1 MEKLRGGREEGGT
14 EEGGKFRELG
24 VWAGKALG
32 NSECVCMGPWA
43 QGPSQASYLGTL
55 THGVLGRPRICIL
68 NKSLWAK
75 GKVTG
80 SEEY

>member
-24 VWAGKALG
+24 GSKALG

-43 QGPSQASYLGTL
+43 QGPSQASYLVTL
-55 THGVLGRPRICIL
+55 TRRVLGRPRICIL

>member
-1 MEKLRGGREEGGT
+1 MEEGGDG
-14 EEGGKFRELG
+14 EEGKFREMG
-24 VWAGKALG
+24 VWAGKALSS
-32 NSECVCMGPWA
+32 SECVPHLDL
-43 QGPSQASYLGTL
+43 GPSQASYLVISLMGSW
-55 THGVLGRPRICIL
+55 VDPEICIL